1 MIKGKK
7 RGQLVV
13 LSGPSGVGKGTV
25 IQYVR
30 QRRPELTFSISYT
43 TRKPREGEVDH
54 VHYHYVSVETFRQMI
69 EEGAFLEYT
78 RYQENYYGTAKA
90 DVEALR
96 EQGQDVLLDIEVEG
110 GSNVRRLCPESTLIF
125 LLPPSFEELEA
136 RLRGRKSESDEV
148 IRGRLSRAREELQ
161 EVPNYDFLLVND
173 HVEQTGEEMLAI
185 LKAQECRVSARL
197 DLLKEM

>member
-1 MIKGKK
+1 
-7 RGQLVV
+7 
-13 LSGPSGVGKGTV
+13 
-25 IQYVR
+25 
-30 QRRPELTFSISYT
+30 
-43 TRKPREGEVDH
+43 
-54 VHYHYVSVETFRQMI
+54 MI

-148 IRGRLSRAREELQ
+148 IQGRLSRAREELQ